1 MTPDERYMRRAITL
15 ARRGFPAPNPHV
27 GCVLVRD
34 GEIVGE
40 GYHHHAGAPHAEAA
54 ALAVAGDR
62 AAGAD
67 AYVTLEPCNHFGRT
81 PPCSEAL
88 IRARVRRVVVACAD
102 PNPKAA
108 GGLSRLN
115 EVGIETSVGLL
126 ADEAYEAN
134 IAFMTAMRLKRPY
147 VVVKAGASLDGRI
160 ALPSGESKWITGPEA
175 RRVGRRLRAELG
187 AVLVGRRTVEL
198 DDPELTA
205 RTPGAVN
212 PPLRIVLDPHSKL
225 SGREKVFDDQA
236 PTRHVTGEI
245 DLPGLLSD
253 LFEGGVTSLLV
264 EGGATTV
271 AGFVRAG
278 LVDAVELFVAGKLL
292 GAGPTWLADIGL
304 SSLADAPELNILK
317 VTRIGSDVR
326 ISARLNRNS

>member
-1 MTPDERYMRRAITL
+1 MTPDERYMRRAIVL

-27 GCVLVRD
+27 GCVLVRN

-54 ALAVAGDR
+54 ALAAAGDR

-88 IRARVRRVVVACAD
+88 IRAGVRRVVVACAD

-108 GGLSRLN
+108 GGLTRLQ
-115 EVGIETSVGLL
+115 EVGIETSTGLL
-126 ADEAYEAN
+126 AEEAYEAN
-134 IAFMTAMRLKRPY
+134 IAFMTSMRLKRPY

-175 RRVGRRLRAELG
+175 RRAGRRLRAELG

-198 DDPELTA
+198 DNPELTA
-205 RTPGAVN
+205 RTPGVVN
-212 PPLRIVLDPHSKL
+212 PPLRIVLDPHAKL
-225 SGREKVFDDQA
+225 SGREKVFDNQA
-236 PTRHVTGEI
+236 PTRHVTGKI
-245 DLPGLLSD
+245 DLPSLMSD
-253 LFEGGVTSLLV
+253 LFESGVTSLLV
-264 EGGATTV
+264 EGGAITV
-271 AGFVRAG
+271 ASFVKAG
-278 LVDAVELFVAGKLL
+278 LVDAVELFIAGKLL
-292 GAGPTWLADIGL
+292 GAGPSWLGEIGL
-304 SSLADAPELNILK
+304 SSLGDAPQMEIRK
-317 VTRIGSDVR
+317 VARIGADVR
-326 ISARLNRNS
+326 ISGRFNRNS